1 MADPIPCDVCGQEAT
16 VHLTQIVNH
25 KVHKVDLCEACA
37 KAKGLADADCISLAD
52 LLAKSQFVD
61 ESTGGNGK
69 GPACEA
75 CGFTPADFKRTGRL
89 GCGRCYG
96 QFRGLLA
103 PLLAG
108 MHRGAQHRG
117 KVPEQVLARV
127 SRAEREAALEQA
139 LATAIREERYEDAAL
154 LRDEIRQAR
163 ETTAPTG

>member
-1 MADPIPCDVCGQEAT
+1 MAEPIPCDECGKEAT

-37 KAKGLADADCISLAD
+37 KAKGLADADCITLAD
-52 LLAKSQFVD
+52 LLAKSQLGD
-61 ESTGGNGK
+61 DSEGTK

-89 GCGRCYG
+89 GCSRCYG
-96 QFRGLLA
+96 QFRGLLS

-117 KVPEQVLARV
+117 KVPDRVLERT
-127 SRAEREAALEQA
+127 SRAEREAALEEA
-139 LATAIREERYEDAAL
+139 LAAAIRDERYEEAAV
-154 LRDEIRQAR
+154 LRDELRR
-163 ETTAPTG
+163 EREPVSPTE